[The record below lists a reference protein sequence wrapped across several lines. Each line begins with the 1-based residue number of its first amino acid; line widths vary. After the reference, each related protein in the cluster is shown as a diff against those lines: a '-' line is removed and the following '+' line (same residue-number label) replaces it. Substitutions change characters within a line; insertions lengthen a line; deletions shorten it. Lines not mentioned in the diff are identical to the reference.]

1 MAPSP
6 RSGCQMVALADG
18 RILILNGYSKTKL
31 KKDVD
36 KGVVHTD
43 AFILAPESA
52 SPRVS
57 PRFFFRHSTKRTGLW
72 YWQKKK
78 KNRLPQRPGKPK
90 KVQKFLI

>member
-1 MAPSP
+1 
-6 RSGCQMVALADG
+6 MVALADG